1 MCVTD
6 KLPIVDFQLTIGGT
20 YGAYTDGAS
29 RTNESICI
37 AGLAGVSFAAEFG
50 RRPYSWT
57 ATIPL
62 CPIGSGKL
70 PGSM

>member
-37 AGLAGVSFAAEFG
+37 AGLAGVSFAAGVRAKAVFLDSN
-50 RRPYSWT
+50 YS
-57 ATIPL
+57 A
-62 CPIGSGKL
+62 L
-70 PGSM
+70 PHR